1 MKKALLK
8 LLRLTLVI
16 SLTLRF
22 VLPYCHFALEVNEIS
37 ICMFVIIGMIAIPLL
52 LAIIMAFVKKKVYVE
67 FLAII
72 ISGVIFMGSM
82 ADVISGIDFELGNKL
97 YKVEYEPGKLYNKWG
112 VPRVKWDW
120 HEHHYQCFA
129 LVEDERKGE
138 IVLAFSKHIDD
149 YSNVNSEF
157 EVTSYNLS
165 AHKRYIFVI
174 DKYIREELDNRGCHL
189 IDYATLGRTQVY
201 NPFSD
206 YYKNYSK
213 TNNAPE
219 RHNAISYNTSDDDY
233 YDYDDEDDYD
243 AYESSYLSS
252 DETEYVADI
261 FEDDE
266 YEYDVLKRGSSSDDS
281 EWVPAILRE
290 SKETTSSSSTSSSDS
305 EYDPW
310 INYKNGVVAG
320 MMNAGTDIYTG
331 TDVNTS
337 VSSTGV
343 GNVSATQIEKYCHIC
358 GGTGICITCNGRG
371 LMINSYTGQYEDCP
385 NCGNPRGKCHS
396 CGGTGR
402 R

>member
-8 LLRLTLVI
+8 LLGLTLVI

-22 VLPYCHFALEVNEIS
+22 VLPYCNFALEVNEIS
-37 ICMFVIIGMIAIPLL
+37 IFMFVGIGMMAIPLL

-72 ISGVIFMGSM
+72 VSGVIFMGSM

-97 YKVEYEPGKLYNKWG
+97 YKVEYKPGKLYNKWG
-112 VPRVKWDW
+112 VECVEYWGYPDCV
-120 HEHHYQCFA
+120 A
-129 LVEDERKGE
+129 LVKNQNKEEL
-138 IVLAFSKHIDD
+138 ILAFYKG
-149 YSNVNSEF
+149 YTELGKKTNNEF
-157 EVTSYNLS
+157 EVRVYNLS
-165 AHKRYIFVI
+165 TDEMFIFTSNQYVR
-174 DKYIREELDNRGCHL
+174 DELNTRHYML
-189 IDYATLGRTQVY
+189 IDYKVLTENNYR

-206 YYKNYSK
+206 YYKNYDK
-213 TNNAPE
+213 TKNTTE
-219 RHNAISYNTSDDDY
+219 RHNAISYNASDDDY

-252 DETEYVADI
+252 DETEYVAEV

-281 EWVPAILRE
+281 EWVPTAFRE
-290 SKETTSSSSTSSSDS
+290 SKETTSSSNTSSSNS

-320 MMNAGTDIYTG
+320 MMNVGADIYTG

-337 VSSTGV
+337 VSSAGV
-343 GNVSATQIEKYCHIC
+343 ENVSTTQIADYCRIC
-358 GGTGICITCNGRG
+358 GGTGICTTCNGRG

-385 NCGNPRGKCHS
+385 NCSNPRGRCHS